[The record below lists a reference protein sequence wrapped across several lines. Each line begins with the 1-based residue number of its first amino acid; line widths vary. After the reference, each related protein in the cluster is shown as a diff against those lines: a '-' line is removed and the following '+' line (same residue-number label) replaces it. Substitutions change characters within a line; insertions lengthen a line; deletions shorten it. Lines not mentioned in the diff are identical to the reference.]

1 MRPLPFLLRAKFV
14 CKLNYHLAGWLTV
27 CLSVYPGVCVGVC
40 VCVSEWVCVYGLES
54 AFVVLGVVV

>member
-27 CLSVYPGVCVGVC
+27 CLSVHPSVCGGVCVSHMSVC
-40 VCVSEWVCVYGLES
+40 VLES